1 MMEFRAALLHFGLV
15 DLGFQGN
22 IFTWNNGRPGDA
34 FVQERLDRAC
44 ANSEWRSLFSHAKV
58 FHIQSSYS
66 DHNPIFIN
74 IFVPNQICRKKKK
87 IPRRFE
93 EKWAYHEG
101 CEAIIRAA
109 WEAESGAGSPI
120 YRLFE
125 KIRRCRQALI
135 GWSRNTVGNF
145 KTRIQEKQSTL
156 EELAL
161 QNNPA
166 NQPTIK
172 ALKNEINALLHHDEV
187 YWQ

>member
-1 MMEFRAALLHFGLV
+1 MLLFKNGWIEHVQILNG
-15 DLGFQGN
+15 DLFFPMQRS
-22 IFTWNNGRPGDA
+22 FTSNLPTLITIQFLSIYLCLTKYAGR
-34 FVQERLDRAC
+34 
-44 ANSEWRSLFSHAKV
+44 
-58 FHIQSSYS
+58 
-66 DHNPIFIN
+66 
-74 IFVPNQICRKKKK
+74 KKK